1 VICVAEQAKEDT
13 EPFCSG
19 FTGQGE
25 GIMVFVVLLEVK
37 EQRLGIIWQMKL
49 CVKRGQGYWVN

>member
-1 VICVAEQAKEDT
+1 MAHRTFSVTSRVICVTEKAKEDT

-19 FTGQGE
+19 FTGRGE

-37 EQRLGIIWQMKL
+37 EQRLGIIW
-49 CVKRGQGYWVN
+49 